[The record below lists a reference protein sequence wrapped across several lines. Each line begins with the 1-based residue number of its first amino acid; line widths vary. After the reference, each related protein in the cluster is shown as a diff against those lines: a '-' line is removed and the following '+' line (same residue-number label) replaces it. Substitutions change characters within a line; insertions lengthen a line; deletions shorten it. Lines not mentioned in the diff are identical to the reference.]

1 MLTWRT
7 VIWRDAA
14 VNLIAIADGTL
25 AALAAGYYTAPDG
38 ASVAIGELLTACVTG
53 TRCYDPDDLDAIV
66 AEVAAQPATVAE
78 PTFSV
83 VNATTLQESA
93 ALVASG
99 RYPRIGVLN
108 FASARK
114 PGGGFLSGAR
124 AQEESLARS
133 SGLYESLRQCP
144 QFYEFHRAQKTA
156 LYSDRMVYSPACP
169 VLRND
174 AGDWLPQPYT
184 VDFITSPAPNAGAVM
199 RNEPANRARTTPTLT
214 TRAGKVLALAASWQC
229 DALVLGAWGCGVFQN
244 DPATVAAIFAG
255 YLRRGG
261 AYAGRFRHVSFA
273 VYDSSPVRNTY
284 ATFVTHCAGLPE
296 G

>member
-1 MLTWRT
+1 MDR
-7 VIWRDAA
+7 RDMDGREIIMDAK
-14 VNLIAIADGTL
+14 AIADGTL

-38 ASVAIGELLTACVTG
+38 ATVAIGDLLAACVSG
-53 TRCYDPDDLDAIV
+53 TRCYDPGDLDAIV
-66 AEVAAQPATVAE
+66 AGVAAQLGAVMET
-78 PTFSV
+78 TFSV

-108 FASARK
+108 FASARH
-114 PGGGFLSGAR
+114 PGGGFLRGAR

-133 SGLYESLRQCP
+133 SGLYESLRQYP
-144 QFYEFHRAQKTA
+144 QFYEFHRAQGTT
-156 LYSDRMVYSPACP
+156 LYSDRMIYSPACP

-184 VDFITSPAPNAGAVM
+184 VDFITSPAPNAGAVR
-199 RNEPANRARTTPTLT
+199 RNEPANRARITPTLSV
-214 TRAGKVLALAASWQC
+214 RAGKMLALAAHWQC

-255 YLRRGG
+255 YLRSGG
-261 AYAGRFRHVSFA
+261 AYAGRFRQVSFA
-273 VYDSSPVRNTY
+273 VYDTSPTRSAY
-284 ATFVTHCAGLPE
+284 AAFVAHCANLPQS
-296 G
+296 